1 MNDDIHEINGKA
13 LHWKINEATMILEWL
28 SSIREEIAEHMP
40 VESEIFE
47 ILGATS
53 VFLNPRKEYVDSIT
67 IESKG

>member
-1 MNDDIHEINGKA
+1 
-13 LHWKINEATMILEWL
+13 MILEWL
-28 SSIREEIAEHMP
+28 SSIREEIADNMP

-53 VFLNPRKEYVDSIT
+53 AFLNPRKEYVDSIT